1 MFAAIGRAIGN
12 PFGDGAIVP
21 LLIGFAAFVAVFI
34 VWYGLLQPRQVV
46 SRIKNIKERREQME
60 MAQAGTASSSRS
72 TGHPLRD
79 QGLGMA
85 NDLVQKLKLFQGT
98 QSQTI
103 AESLAQAGWRSRD
116 AVIFFLAARA
126 AMPIIFAFVAFM
138 MVYIG
143 GMFDLPSMMKLIT
156 VVGAAAAGFY
166 SPRIYVTNETQ
177 KRQKKL
183 QKAMPD
189 GLDLM
194 VICAEAGL
202 SLDATLNRVAR
213 ELKTTW
219 PELADEY
226 GHTSIEISFLPE
238 RRQALENLT
247 KRVTLP
253 HMRALVNSLLQ
264 TERYGTPLAQALRV
278 LAKEMRINRLMI
290 AEEKA
295 ARLPAILTVPMI
307 LFILPALF
315 VVLIGPAVL
324 RVIDQMRAITS

>member
-1 MFAAIGRAIGN
+1 
-12 PFGDGAIVP
+12 
-21 LLIGFAAFVAVFI
+21 
-34 VWYGLLQPRQVV
+34 
-46 SRIKNIKERREQME
+46 
-60 MAQAGTASSSRS
+60 
-72 TGHPLRD
+72 
-79 QGLGMA
+79 
-85 NDLVQKLKLFQGT
+85 
-98 QSQTI
+98 
-103 AESLAQAGWRSRD
+103 
-116 AVIFFLAARA
+116 
-126 AMPIIFAFVAFM
+126 
-138 MVYIG
+138 
-143 GMFDLPSMMKLIT
+143 
-156 VVGAAAAGFY
+156 
-166 SPRIYVTNETQ
+166 PRIYVTNETQ